1 MSNLVTDKP
10 TLNDYWEALI
20 CEGIDTWHWTRVLTR
35 APRHD
40 DVRGEDWLRDEVLGL
55 RHLHRHV
62 ADHAPATTPHINTW
76 DTLMWKQMPSWQQQP
91 RWIMLPR
98 VAKPS
103 EVLASFGHTR
113 GLQRFEEHLQTGIR
127 LTSLSICHLE
137 LIMWKR
143 QLYKYA

>member
-62 ADHAPATTPHINTW
+62 ADHAPAGGHCVTMSSITVQHLWSFIQNCVDIYIYLCKYDIPCIAAPGQPSAQIKNKKYLLRPKLFTGTTREVSLPPPPY
-76 DTLMWKQMPSWQQQP
+76 PS
-91 RWIMLPR
+91 I
-98 VAKPS
+98 K
-103 EVLASFGHTR
+103 T
-113 GLQRFEEHLQTGIR
+113 
-127 LTSLSICHLE
+127 
-137 LIMWKR
+137 K
-143 QLYKYA
+143 